1 MESSPPLTTCEG
13 TKKDFQESWKLL
25 KANYRAFLGTFL
37 FAIGAAALTIIFI
50 LSLLRIS
57 QTELTMS
64 FSDGWIFST
73 QHRWIAFS
81 LGYLILITF
90 INCQTGLA
98 HDIMSS
104 GEMFAEF
111 KSSFSY
117 FKQHWWKYIIFS
129 IFLGGFQIFIT
140 LRPPWYYIQ
149 DPPSI
154 PEGSGNP
161 LDFLTP
167 TQLII
172 ISFTLVIFF
181 LINFFWVSIFNQT
194 LASINAQGNFF
205 RAIKES
211 VIIFK
216 TNPKR
221 VLSTWGLY
229 FIFFLIP
236 SLLIESIMMLF
247 SECLHEWIFLFSII
261 LIIWYSIVIFI
272 GLPLRAL
279 LITGL
284 YNNIKKDEE

>member
-1 MESSPPLTTCEG
+1 MESTRPLTAFEG

-37 FAIGAAALTIIFI
+37 FAIGAAIITIILI

-57 QTELTMS
+57 QTELNMT
-64 FSDGWIFST
+64 FTEGWFFST
-73 QHRWIAFS
+73 KHRWIAFS
-81 LGYLILITF
+81 IGYIILVIF

-111 KSSFSY
+111 RSSFSY
-117 FKQHWWKYIIFS
+117 FKQHWWKYILFS
-129 IFLGGFQIFIT
+129 IFLGGFQILIT
-140 LRPPWYYIQ
+140 LRPPWSFIT

-154 PEGSGNP
+154 PEESGNP
-161 LDFLTP
+161 LDFLSTN
-167 TQLII
+167 QII
-172 ISFTLVIFF
+172 IIIIGLVIFF
-181 LINFFWVSIFNQT
+181 LINFLWVSIFNQT
-194 LASINAQGNFF
+194 LASINAQGKFLK
-205 RAIKES
+205 AIKES

-221 VLSTWGLY
+221 ILSTWGLY
-229 FIFFLIP
+229 FIFFLTP
-236 SLLIESIMMLF
+236 SLLIEAVMMF
-247 SECLHEWIFLFSII
+247 YSEYLQDWILMFTII

-279 LITGL
+279 IITGL
-284 YNNIKKDEE
+284 YNNIKKDE